1 MRVDAQPAL
10 ILHSRAWRETSLL
23 LECLTPDH
31 GRVGLI
37 ARGVRKE
44 RSRLPRGLLQPLQ
57 FLSLSWLGNGEL
69 FTLSHAEATALP
81 LPIAGDRLYSSM
93 YLNELVLRLCARG
106 DPQPELFE
114 HYCNCLYRL
123 AGGEPEGW
131 TLRRFERDLMIAL
144 GYGLVLDRDID
155 DGSELNADKEY
166 GYLIESGP
174 QQWRSNSGSLRV
186 SGAALLALHRDE
198 RPNPAQEREL
208 RLLLRALLKVQLNG
222 GNLNAWEMRL
232 RGGSD

>member
-1 MRVDAQPAL
+1 
-10 ILHSRAWRETSLL
+10 
-23 LECLTPDH
+23 
-31 GRVGLI
+31 
-37 ARGVRKE
+37 
-44 RSRLPRGLLQPLQ
+44 
-57 FLSLSWLGNGEL
+57 
-69 FTLSHAEATALP
+69 
-81 LPIAGDRLYSSM
+81 
-93 YLNELVLRLCARG
+93 
-106 DPQPELFE
+106 
-114 HYCNCLYRL
+114 
-123 AGGEPEGW
+123 
-131 TLRRFERDLMIAL
+131 MIAL